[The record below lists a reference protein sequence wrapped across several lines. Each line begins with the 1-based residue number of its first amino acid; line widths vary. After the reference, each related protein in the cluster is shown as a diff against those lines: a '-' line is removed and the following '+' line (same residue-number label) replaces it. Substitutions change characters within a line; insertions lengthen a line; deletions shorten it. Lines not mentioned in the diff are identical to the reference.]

1 MAITKINDH
10 RRMFAF
16 QESDI
21 SFESIFE
28 QDCEDYQLTSSI
40 GSIYPSLGVPF
51 PWKLHDMLE
60 DAEKDKR
67 FHSIISWLP
76 DHENV
81 FRVHNSAAFVN
92 LVMPKYF
99 NQTKYKS
106 FQRQLNIWGFCH
118 IPSGYAHPCFIR
130 GKPSLCRQMVRRKRI
145 KGGIST
151 SKITAS
157 VATHAIFPRSQQ
169 SRRNSLKQW
178 MDIHDDDEQ
187 ALLRVFPSNFDLESI
202 FS

>member
-1 MAITKINDH
+1 
-10 RRMFAF
+10 
-16 QESDI
+16 
-21 SFESIFE
+21 
-28 QDCEDYQLTSSI
+28 
-40 GSIYPSLGVPF
+40 
-51 PWKLHDMLE
+51 
-60 DAEKDKR
+60 
-67 FHSIISWLP
+67 
-76 DHENV
+76 
-81 FRVHNSAAFVN
+81 
-92 LVMPKYF
+92 
-99 NQTKYKS
+99 
-106 FQRQLNIWGFCH
+106 
-118 IPSGYAHPCFIR
+118 
-130 GKPSLCRQMVRRKRI
+130 MVRRKRI